1 MKRSSNWLR
10 ILALIVAVIGVMIGA
25 IRIGLDIYSLSKGN
39 TPATTEQP
47 SASTQAPIVIPARN
61 MWTDTGITLSK
72 GQSVEITATGS
83 VNIAADGDGA
93 SKWVGPDGWG
103 NTPTWYSPTGARHQY
118 LYETDSLGALRAKI
132 GDGLPFKIGSYHKFV
147 SPSSGVLFLGV
158 EDTVDKSL
166 YMDNRGTFSCVIK
179 SSRVT
184 KSTSVQVLATDNWKN
199 SGLVVTAG
207 DELSIS
213 ASGSVVWD
221 QALPAVGPD
230 GTHPASTIQQPSD
243 FPLPSAGCG
252 SLIMKIGSSIYA
264 VGSNNTIRA
273 SEAGSVL
280 LMINDRYG
288 YLHNNSGS
296 FTVKVRVN

>member
-1 MKRSSNWLR
+1 MKRSSTRLPL
-10 ILALIVAVIGVMIGA
+10 LALIGAIIGA
-25 IRIGLDIYSLSKGN
+25 IGIGLDIYSLSKRDV
-39 TPATTEQP
+39 PAPIEQP
-47 SASTQAPIVIPARN
+47 LASTQTPIVIPARN
-61 MWTDTGITLSK
+61 MWTDTGITLSE

-118 LYETDSLGALRAKI
+118 FYETDSLGALRGKV
-132 GDGLPFKIGSYHKFV
+132 GNGEPFKIGSYHKFV
-147 SPSSGVLFLGV
+147 SPSSGVLYLGV
-158 EDTVDKSL
+158 EDTADKSL
-166 YMDNRGTFSCVIK
+166 YMDNRGTFNCVIK

-184 KSTSVQVLATDNWKN
+184 KSTNVQVLATDNWKN

-221 QALPAVGPD
+221 QTLPAVGPD
-230 GTHPASTIQQPSD
+230 GTYPASTIEQPSD
-243 FPLPSAGCG
+243 FPLPTAGCG
-252 SLIMKIGSSIYA
+252 SLIMKIGTRIYA
-264 VGSNNTIRA
+264 VGSNNTVKA

-288 YLHNNSGS
+288 YLHNNSGN